1 MDNETTNLQEKCAP
15 DASMSKRF
23 ISYVLSRCTG
33 AGMSVQSAQF
43 DTLTGHATFA
53 SDFFFKPEELRHW

>member
-43 DTLTGHATFA
+43 DTLTRRSTFA
-53 SDFFFKPEELRHW
+53 SDFFFNQEDLKHW